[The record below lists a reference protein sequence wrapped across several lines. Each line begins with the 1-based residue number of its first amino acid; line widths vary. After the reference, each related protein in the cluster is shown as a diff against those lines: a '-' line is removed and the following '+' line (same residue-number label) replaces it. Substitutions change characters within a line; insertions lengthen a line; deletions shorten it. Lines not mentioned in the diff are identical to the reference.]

1 MAVQAHGWERRLID
15 LAQEALGSQ
24 IAAALYG
31 IYDDDLA
38 ASYRACE
45 QITRSHS
52 RTFMMASGL
61 LPRDKRH
68 GARALYAFCR
78 VCDNLVDA
86 PQEDGDPREA
96 LERWRH
102 QVLHVQ
108 SASDDPVAVAW
119 ADTRIRYQI
128 PWRYAE
134 QLIAGVAQDVEKN
147 RYQTFEELAEYCYG
161 VASTVGLMAMHI
173 IGFHDSQTIPYAIKL
188 GVALQL
194 TNILRDVGEDWRN
207 NRLYLPQEEL
217 AQFDLDEADVD
228 AGVVDDRWRALMQ
241 FQIARTRQLF
251 DEALPGVA
259 LLDKDGRFAITAA
272 AQLYRFILDD
282 IETHDYD
289 VFRRRAHVTTWGKL
303 SRLPGIWGLSRRLA
317 LEPEV
322 RDL

>member
-15 LAQEALGSQ
+15 LAQEALESQ
-24 IAAALYG
+24 IAAALHG
-31 IYDDDLA
+31 IYDDDDLA
-38 ASYRACE
+38 ASYRVCE
-45 QITRSHS
+45 QITKDHS

-61 LPRDKRH
+61 LPRDKRR

-86 PQEDGDPREA
+86 PQAGSDPREA
-96 LERWRH
+96 LENWRN

-108 SASDDPVAVAW
+108 SISDDPVAVAW

-134 QLIAGVAQDVEKN
+134 QLIAGVAQDVEKH
-147 RYQTFEELAEYCYG
+147 RYQTFDELAEYCYG

-173 IGFHDSQTIPYAIKL
+173 IGFQDSFAIPYAVKL

-207 NRLYLPQEEL
+207 GRIYLPQDDL
-217 AQFDLDEADVD
+217 ARFDLREEDIA

-241 FQIARTRQLF
+241 FQIERTRQLF

-272 AQLYRFILDD
+272 AQLYRHILDD
-282 IETHDYD
+282 IEAHDYD
-289 VFRRRAHVTTWGKL
+289 VFQRRAHVTTWGKL
-303 SRLPGIWGLSRRLA
+303 RRLPAIWGLSRRLSM
-317 LEPEV
+317 ETEE
-322 RDL
+322 

>member
-15 LAQEALGSQ
+15 LAQEALESQ
-24 IAAALYG
+24 IAAALHG
-31 IYDDDLA
+31 ITDDDDLA

-45 QITRSHS
+45 QITKGHS
-52 RTFMMASGL
+52 RTFLMASGL
-61 LPRDKRH
+61 LPRNKRR

-86 PQEDGDPREA
+86 PQEGSNPCEA

-108 SASDDPVAVAW
+108 SAGDDPVAVAW
-119 ADTRIRYQI
+119 ADTRMRYQI

-147 RYQTFEELAEYCYG
+147 RYQTFDELAEYCYG

-173 IGFHDSQTIPYAIKL
+173 VGFQDSRALPYAVKL

-207 NRLYLPQEEL
+207 GRLYLPQDEL
-217 AQFDLDEADVD
+217 AQFELSEQDIA
-228 AGVVDDRWRALMQ
+228 AGVVDDRWRALMR

-272 AQLYRFILDD
+272 AQLYRYILDD
-282 IETHDYD
+282 IEAHDYD
-289 VFRRRAHVTTWGKL
+289 VFQRRAHVTTGGKL
-303 SRLPGIWGLSRRLA
+303 RRLPAIWRLSRRLA
-317 LEPEV
+317 PEQQP
-322 RDL
+322 